1 MVYTQSLAKYENIE
15 FPALRGALE
24 KCWVP
29 KTSYL
34 GAWGKDNP
42 ALDQGHPTSRT
53 VQQIPAEPSIH
64 EFVIFDGA
72 EPEDSDGTKARCRIL
87 LERVEEG
94 PSNQKNKIDRLL
106 ALLF

>member
-1 MVYTQSLAKYENIE
+1 M
-15 FPALRGALE
+15 
-24 KCWVP
+24 
-29 KTSYL
+29 L
-34 GAWGKDNP
+34 GSKNLISCAWGKDNP

>member
-1 MVYTQSLAKYENIE
+1 M
-15 FPALRGALE
+15 
-24 KCWVP
+24 
-29 KTSYL
+29 L
-34 GAWGKDNP
+34 GSKNLISCAWGKDNP

-87 LERVEEG
+87 LGSGLITRIG
-94 PSNQKNKIDRLL
+94 QWPRGRLQT
-106 ALLF
+106 